1 MSRLIVSATRI
12 RIGTRSLEVIAKVE
26 TRTRLMAD
34 GRRGKVEA
42 TNLIAVTHEALSGA
56 VVQPE
61 AEFGRITTPQCST
74 RCRTTQA
81 RQKSLTGFTE

>member
-1 MSRLIVSATRI
+1 MRW
-12 RIGTRSLEVIAKVE
+12 LEVTVKVE

-34 GRRGKVEA
+34 GRRGNVEA
-42 TNLIAVTHEALSGA
+42 THLIVVTHEALSGA

-74 RCRTTQA
+74 RCRTSQA
-81 RQKSLTGFTE
+81 RQKSLTGLTE